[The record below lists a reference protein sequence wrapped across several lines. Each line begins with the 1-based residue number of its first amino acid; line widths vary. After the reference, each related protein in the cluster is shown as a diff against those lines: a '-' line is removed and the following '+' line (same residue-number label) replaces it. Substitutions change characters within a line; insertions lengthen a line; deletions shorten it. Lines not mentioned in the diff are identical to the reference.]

1 MTGQIAAALSR
12 ADVIWIVVAV
22 VLHLAGQAARGL
34 AWHGVLHW
42 SWPGSRR
49 RSVCAWHMCGAGLT
63 GVLSSRGGD
72 VVRLA
77 LARRELHDAS
87 VPALAGTLVLE
98 NSFETI
104 SGLALTATA
113 VWLGVG
119 SFAPPPLR
127 LLIAL
132 VAAAALLAIAA
143 RRSPRIRRFTAELL
157 RGVSGLRNPRSFAWR
172 VLPWQIAGRLLRLA
186 AVWCFLKAFGLP
198 TDPAVLVAASVAQG
212 SGNTLPLPGVGIAAS
227 AAAIVAAL
235 PLAASHPLPGGSLG
249 ALALMQTAGLTA
261 LGVGTSTALLS
272 ALCDMRRPL
281 TAVRSLLA
289 PSALRPARALAGTRG
304 PTGGC

>member
-1 MTGQIAAALSR
+1 MTGQITAALSR
-12 ADVIWIVVAV
+12 ADVIWIVAAL

-42 SWPGSRR
+42 SLPGSRR

-77 LARRELHDAS
+77 LARRELHDAG

-98 NSFETI
+98 NSFETL

-127 LLIAL
+127 LLVALAVGAVLIA
-132 VAAAALLAIAA
+132 AAA
-143 RRSPRIRRFTAELL
+143 RRSPRVRRISAELL
-157 RGVSGLRNPRSFAWR
+157 RGFGALRDPRSFAWR
-172 VLPWQIAGRLLRLA
+172 VLPWQIAGRVLRLG
-186 AVWCFLKAFGLP
+186 AVCCFLKAFGLP
-198 TDPAVLVAASVAQG
+198 VEPALIVAASVAQG
-212 SGNTLPLPGVGIAAS
+212 SGNSLPLPGVGIAAS
-227 AAAIVAAL
+227 AAAIMATL
-235 PLAASHPLPGGSLG
+235 PLAAGHPLPDGSLA

-261 LGVGTSTALLS
+261 LGVATSTAVLS
-272 ALCDMRRPL
+272 ALIDMRRPL
-281 TAVRSLLA
+281 TVARTLLA
-289 PSALRPARALAGTRG
+289 PPSARQPARARAGS
-304 PTGGC
+304 